1 MKAKFAMIFAVLQF
15 SSSVSA
21 ADLGVMGEVFP
32 VKEKSMLDTINQRL
46 LEMQASGE
54 LDRIKSEAQERVKK
68 HVLRPI
74 PVPNLNK
81 AIANREYLYDPTFV
95 VGETITDN
103 TGHVLAKKGD
113 KINPLENM
121 PIAFNKTLFFIDADD
136 AEQIDW
142 IKREKE
148 QHRPFKI
155 ILVNGDIK
163 KASELL
169 DERIYFDQNGL
180 LTKKFGF
187 KSLPVLIIPNG
198 NQLRVEEVAVGA
210 TN

>member
-1 MKAKFAMIFAVLQF
+1 MKKVAMMFAVLQF
-15 SSSVSA
+15 SSSVGA

-32 VKEKSMLDTINQRL
+32 IKEKSLLDTINQRL
-46 LEMQASGE
+46 LVMQASGE
-54 LDRIKSEAQERVKK
+54 LDRIKSEAQARVRK

-74 PVPNLNK
+74 AVPNLKK
-81 AIANREYLYDPTFV
+81 AITNREYSYDPTFV

-103 TGHVLAKKGD
+103 AGHVLAHKGD

-121 PIAFNKTLFFIDADD
+121 PITFNKTLFFIDADD
-136 AEQIDW
+136 AEQIIW

-163 KASELL
+163 KTSDAL

-187 KSLPVLIIPNG
+187 KSLPVLITPNG
-198 NQLRVEEVAVGA
+198 NRLKVEEVAVGA